1 MTELD
6 YILQNFDERFR
17 RFKGRRIALYPG
29 EYLDEITRRFDSE
42 YCFHCILE
50 PGASEAPKDAEL
62 IILTDR
68 RRENEP
74 DYNAVRESCEK
85 QGTPLYD
92 VFGVDMIETRR
103 ELIEQKHL
111 SIAQWKEALAEYDVV
126 SISATNVVAD
136 FIAVKERW
144 IPRRRFLILYHW
156 LKKQGKTVLFLWKN
170 QEQIDSLV
178 GEEIDFEGSSL
189 ENEEADAYFL
199 RLTERYPGKK
209 IFHVGRD
216 VAIDGLI
223 PRGFGLDSRLLRYFV
238 FQFKVSTAD
247 KSANY
252 RVDRNQLLEA
262 IDRCDVVSFD
272 VFDTLIKRLVLQPQD
287 VFEMVEEETGVKGFA
302 DARYRIQTTRPQFTL
317 DDFYGW
323 LKESEGYDDKT
334 AELLR
339 QTELRIESEVIVPR
353 DAMIETFEY
362 AKSRNKKIALVSDM
376 YLDSEFIR
384 KLLEKNG
391 IAGYDALFLSYQFKK
406 LKHEGLFEELL
417 KFARNDETILHIG
430 DNHYSDYTSAQKYG
444 LDAFYVPSCLELS
457 KKNGYA
463 KALEAPLTL
472 MERKILGAGI
482 ALGFDDP
489 FVQNDDLRI
498 ANMVVAPLI
507 VGYLMWA
514 AGEMRGKGYDY
525 FLLSSRDGWILQDAY
540 DKLRSRFPETL
551 PPGKYL
557 YVNRRA
563 AFLTVMDNYKLLKYL
578 FYLPFE
584 NDPPRQ
590 LRQLFCIS
598 DNELLPYAGE
608 KAEVFYRMHEQKI
621 HETAKRYREN
631 YRRYLA
637 KEGLDGKKCA
647 LMDFVSE
654 GSSQMMLEDDFE
666 GTIDGYYVGIPEYTF
681 KYARNIRYFLDSDLL
696 NYDTEVKIE
705 AYFTSPEPA
714 LDHIDADGTPVFAAE
729 VRPPSV
735 MERVRKIHG
744 YARRYF
750 NVFFER
756 LYCDEASGKT
766 INQELFFNLCD
777 SINRYDVENFYY
789 DDMIKQNMPTGR

>member
-62 IILTDR
+62 VILTDR

-85 QGTPLYD
+85 QGTPLFD

-178 GEEIDFEGSSL
+178 GEEIDSEGSSL

-238 FQFKVSTAD
+238 FQFKVSPAGKNAD
-247 KSANY
+247 FQ
-252 RVDRNQLLEA
+252 VDRNQLLKE
-262 IDRCDVVSFD
+262 IDQHDVVSFD
-272 VFDTLIKRLVLQPQD
+272 VFDTLIKRTVLNPND
-287 VFEMVEEETGVKGFA
+287 VFEMVEEKTGVKGFA
-302 DARYRIQTTRPQFTL
+302 EARFYIQKTSPRLTL
-317 DDFYGW
+317 DEMYDW
-323 LKESEGYDDKT
+323 LKENRGYDDQT
-334 AELLR
+334 TETLR
-339 QTELRIESEVIVPR
+339 QTELQTETNVILPRESMVEI
-353 DAMIETFEY
+353 FEY

-376 YLDSEFIR
+376 YLSPVFMRE
-384 KLLEKNG
+384 LLEKNG
-391 IAGYDALFLSYQFKK
+391 IVGYQTLIISNEFRLF
-406 LKHEGLFEELL
+406 KHEGLFDELRDFR
-417 KFARNDETILHIG
+417 KNGETVLHIG
-430 DNHYSDYTSAQKYG
+430 DNHFSDYTAAQKYG
-444 LDAFYVPSCLELS
+444 LDAFHVPSCLETA

-463 KALEAPLTL
+463 DVLEAPTTLT
-472 MERKILGAGI
+472 ERKILGLSV

-489 FVQNDDLRI
+489 FAPNHDLRI

-507 VGYLMWA
+507 IGYLLWVV
-514 AGEMRGKGYDY
+514 EELKGKGYDY
-525 FLLSSRDGWILQDAY
+525 FLFSSRDGWILQDVY
-540 DKLRSRFPETL
+540 DCLRRRFPEDL
-551 PPGKYL
+551 PPSKYF
-557 YVNRRA
+557 YSNRRA
-563 AFLTVMDNYKLLKYL
+563 AILTVMDNFKLLNY
-578 FYLPFE
+578 FFTLPFKD
-584 NDPPRQ
+584 DPPKL
-590 LRQLFCIS
+590 LRRLFRIP
-598 DNELLPYAGE
+598 EEKLLPYEGE
-608 KAEVFYRMHEQKI
+608 STKDYYIKNEQTIRAEAEQYRK
-621 HETAKRYREN
+621 N
-631 YRRYLA
+631 YRNYLA
-637 KEGLDGKKCA
+637 REGLEGKKCA
-647 LMDFVSE
+647 IMDFVSE
-654 GSSQMMLEDDFE
+654 GNAQMMLDKYVVKM
-666 GTIDGYYVGIPEYTF
+666 DGYYVGIPNHVS
-681 KYARNIRYFLDSDLL
+681 KYDENIRYFLDHELISF
-696 NYDTEVKIE
+696 DTLMKTEG
-705 AYFTSPEPA
+705 YFTSPEPA
-714 LDHIDADGTPVFAAE
+714 LDYVDADGTPILMEE
-729 VRPPSV
+729 VRTPSV
-735 MERVRKIHG
+735 MARIHKIHE

-750 NVFFER
+750 NEFFER
-756 LYCDEASGKT
+756 LYRERRLGEIMNK
-766 INQELFFNLCD
+766 ELFFNLCA
-777 SINRYDVENFYY
+777 SINRYDVENFYF
-789 DDMIKQNMPTGR
+789 DDMIKQNMPLGE